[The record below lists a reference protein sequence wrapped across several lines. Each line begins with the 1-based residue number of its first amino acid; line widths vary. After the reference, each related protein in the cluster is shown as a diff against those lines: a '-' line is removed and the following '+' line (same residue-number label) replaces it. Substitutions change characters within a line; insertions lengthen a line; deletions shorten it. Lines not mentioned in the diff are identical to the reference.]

1 MRSGFA
7 SAMVGRCAPFVD
19 GGLGKFEGIRTLLW
33 GGCNERS
40 AFLQWHGYTRTHT
53 QIESARRTGT
63 GLLWLGR
70 LVEVCIFPG
79 GAAVRQ
85 LLTTVAA
92 CLVALAESLTA
103 KPEDRALAAR
113 VLSKAEERAL
123 AEDDIVGL
131 HFVYQEAIHLHYKW
145 RDEFRDAMDL
155 AFAACY
161 KQMQC
166 AAQAAEALRERFP
179 GKPLPSHFGY
189 QRTASLL
196 EEQGAY
202 GRASEICRQAKEQ
215 GWDGN
220 WTWRL
225 HCIAK
230 RVRER
235 GYSVT
240 PISRSGVSEI

>member
-1 MRSGFA
+1 MGIREHILKPNSHIEHELGYFGLDAWWASAFSRAEQQYVNGGFESPNPPTGSQRATSPQSPSGF
-7 SAMVGRCAPFVD
+7 
-19 GGLGKFEGIRTLLW
+19 
-33 GGCNERS
+33 
-40 AFLQWHGYTRTHT
+40 
-53 QIESARRTGT
+53 
-63 GLLWLGR
+63 
-70 LVEVCIFPG
+70 
-79 GAAVRQ
+79 
-85 LLTTVAA
+85 TTVVAF
-92 CLVALAESLTA
+92 LVALAESLSA
-103 KPEDRALAAR
+103 KPQDRALAVR

-123 AEDDIVGL
+123 AEEDIVGL
-131 HFVYQEAIHLHYKW
+131 HFVYQEMIHLHYKW

-179 GKPLPSHFGY
+179 GKPLPPHFGY

-202 GRASEICRQAKEQ
+202 GRAAEICRQAKEQ

-235 GYSVT
+235 GYSVV
-240 PISRSGVSEI
+240 PISRSGLSQI

>member
-1 MRSGFA
+1 MF
-7 SAMVGRCAPFVD
+7 
-19 GGLGKFEGIRTLLW
+19 LW
-33 GGCNERS
+33 GGWLSCSGMGIRDHILKSNRHVEHELGYFGLDVWWKS
-40 AFLQWHGYTRTHT
+40 AFSRTE
-53 QIESARRTGT
+53 QQYINACFALVDPPARSQ
-63 GLLWLGR
+63 
-70 LVEVCIFPG
+70 
-79 GAAVRQ
+79 AACPQ
-85 LLTTVAA
+85 SPSGFTTVAA
-92 CLVALAESLTA
+92 CLVALAESLTE

-166 AAQAAEALRERFP
+166 AAQAAEALRDRFP

-196 EEQGAY
+196 EEQGAL
-202 GRASEICRQAKEQ
+202 GRAAEICRQAKEQ